1 MVRISGKEKRG
12 WKFQGWNF
20 LQLIYRGWT
29 SEDDVDIEIKFCG
42 FSPFAD
48 VHLANYDWGS
58 VPGLYAV
65 VGHEITGVITKIGDN
80 VKANLNQAS
89 ILFYQ
94 TIFIVSNQ
102 LIRMIVKTRT
112 YDFIFVA
119 QWTDRHFC

>member
-1 MVRISGKEKRG
+1 M
-12 WKFQGWNF
+12 
-20 LQLIYRGWT
+20 
-29 SEDDVDIEIKFCG
+29 
-42 FSPFAD
+42 
-48 VHLANYDWGS
+48 ANYDWGS

-65 VGHEITGVITKIGDN
+65 VGHEITGVVTKIGDN